1 MAPVTTPSWEKN
13 GLMEVDDDDDAMI
26 VMMMFGPLVTIQW
39 WVFKRKMH
47 VGCFNVLEMGFFYLR
62 SLDVTSNHCEIT
74 FCSTEEQKII

>member
-1 MAPVTTPSWEKN
+1 M
-13 GLMEVDDDDDAMI
+13 GVDDDDDAMI

-74 FCSTEEQKII
+74 FCSTKEQKII